1 MSWDEIKDEKEGY
14 VRVRKSDDRALIGRL
29 KKENDD
35 PEAKGY
41 IELNKEDLGGMG
53 GSGGPHSH
61 SEYAPK
67 THAHDDKADVNHTH
81 DTTHDH
87 FGQYAGKAE
96 FDAHHHDT
104 EYQPVGNYADANHTH
119 DGIDGESYDDSWI
132 QPALDAKS
140 SKSHTHDA
148 DYAGATH
155 GHDEFMVL
163 QNQINDKADENHV
176 HDAVQAFDPTYLE
189 EKNDEEDA
197 RLDVL
202 ETSQAEQ
209 DARLDALEAQA
220 HEHDG
225 CGNVLGHFMN
235 TWNTSANG
243 GADARDYNIKLHKPA
258 NIKGGEG
265 GDLDDVDVWETTE
278 NLQAGDIVYF
288 KVGDDVYEREFSR
301 RMALQYYYD
310 LSFTE
315 KVDFIPKDAEFFIM
329 DSPECEEEIPEHDHE
344 GMVVSESVTTIVRL
358 TEAEYNALADKDP
371 STLYLVV

>member
-1 MSWDEIKDEKEGY
+1 MSWDEVRDEKEGY
-14 VRVRKSDDRALIGRL
+14 VRVRKSEDQSLAGRL
-29 KKENDD
+29 KKANDD
-35 PEAKGY
+35 SEAKGY

-53 GSGGPHSH
+53 GGSGPHNH
-61 SEYAPK
+61 SEYASK
-67 THAHDDKADVNHTH
+67 THTHDDFANAQDLADHLANHPQGGGDPYDDTKVKEDIAKNRQKIDNIQLGQNSQDAKISSLEQDKADK
-81 DTTHDH
+81 
-87 FGQYAGKAE
+87 G
-96 FDAHHHDT
+96 
-104 EYQPVGNYADANHTH
+104 HTH
-119 DGIDGESYDDSWI
+119 DGLEGESYDDSWI
-132 QPALDAKS
+132 QPALDGKS
-140 SKSHTHDA
+140 
-148 DYAGATH
+148 
-155 GHDEFMVL
+155 DE
-163 QNQINDKADENHV
+163 DHV
-176 HDAVQAFDPTYLE
+176 HDPAEAFDPTALE
-189 EKNDEEDA
+189 EKD
-197 RLDVL
+197 
-202 ETSQAEQ
+202 AEQ

-243 GADARDYNIKLHKPA
+243 GADARDYNIKLHKPS

-329 DSPECEEEIPEHDHE
+329 DNPECEEEIPEHDHE

-358 TEAEYNALADKDP
+358 TEAEYEALADKDP